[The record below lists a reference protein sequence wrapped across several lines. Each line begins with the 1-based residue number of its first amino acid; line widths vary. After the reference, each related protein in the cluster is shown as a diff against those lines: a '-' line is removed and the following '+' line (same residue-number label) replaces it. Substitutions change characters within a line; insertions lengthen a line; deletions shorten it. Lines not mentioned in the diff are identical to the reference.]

1 MKKLI
6 LILLVLM
13 AAAPAAP
20 VDAADTKGPP
30 VVILGI
36 DGMDPDLLQTFVD
49 KGLMPNFKRFIEE
62 NTFTP
67 LGTSVPPQSPVAW
80 SNFITGMDS
89 GGHGIFDFI
98 HRDPETYYPVFSTA
112 EIVEPEKTIK
122 LGKWIIPMSKGQTL
136 LLRKGVAFWQILD
149 EHDVPYI
156 IFRVPANFP
165 PTDSEQKTLSGM
177 GTPDLLGTYGIFSF
191 YTNDPQRDEGSVP
204 SGEIY
209 KVRIDANDVVHSEL
223 VGPPNSLIEDN
234 PVMKIPFTVE
244 VDRENNAA
252 MFTVDKEQFILQ
264 PGEWSNWIP
273 LQFPILGPLNPVS
286 GIVRFHLRSISPTF
300 QLYATPINLD
310 PSDPALPISTPP
322 GYSKEVAQQIGNFY
336 TQGMPEDTQ
345 GLASGALTDAEFVG
359 QTKNVMAERWRMLDV
374 VLNDFEEGVLFF
386 YVSTVDQSCHAMWRN
401 VDDNHPAH
409 TEQLEFEDQFEK
421 LYIEMDHMLEVVQQR
436 IPDDAILVIMSDH
449 GFAPYYKKFHL
460 NAWLHQNG
468 YLNLIRPERIG
479 QQPLFA
485 NVFWRRTQAYAV
497 GINSMYVNQLGR
509 EGKGIVQPGEQ
520 FDQLLDEIS
529 EKLLAYRDPENGE
542 QVITRVYKT
551 SEIYHGDELKNAPD
565 LVIGYNRGYRG
576 SDTSALGTVGEE
588 VLTLNLG
595 TWTGDHCMD
604 HTKVPGVLL
613 ANRPLVADDPDLKDM
628 CTTILNFYGI
638 PNHPQM
644 LGRVVLSP

>member
-1 MKKLI
+1 MNRLIVTI
-6 LILLVLM
+6 LIVM
-13 AAAPAAP
+13 AAATVAY
-20 VDAADTKGPP
+20 ADNPGPP

-36 DGMDPDLLQTFVD
+36 DGMDPDLLQTYVD
-49 KGLMPNFKRFIEE
+49 KGLMPNFARFIEE
-62 NTFTP
+62 NTFVP

-98 HRDPETYYPVFSTA
+98 HRDPDTYYPLFSAA
-112 EIVEPEKTIK
+112 EIVEPEKTLKI
-122 LGKWIIPMSKGQTL
+122 GKYIIPMSKGQTL
-136 LLRKGVAFWQILD
+136 LLRKGVAFWQLLD
-149 EHDVPYI
+149 EHEVPYV

-165 PTDSEQKTLSGM
+165 PAESEQKTLSGM

-191 YTNDPQRDEGSVP
+191 YTDDPERESGSVP

-209 KVRIDANDVVHSEL
+209 KIEADENDVVHAEL
-223 VGPPNSLIEDN
+223 IGPPNSLVEGA
-234 PVMKIPFTVE
+234 PVMKVPFTVE
-244 VDRENNAA
+244 LDRDYDAA
-252 MFTVDKEQFILQ
+252 KFTVGDEQFIMQ
-264 PGEWSNWIP
+264 PGEWSDW
-273 LQFPILGPLNPVS
+273 LEVSFPVLGPLKGVP

-300 QLYATPINLD
+300 ELYATPINLD
-310 PSDPALPISTPP
+310 PQNPALPISTPP
-322 GYSKEVAQQIGNFY
+322 GYAREVARRIGLFY

-345 GLASGALTDAEFVG
+345 GLASGALNDAEFVG
-359 QTKNVMAERWRMLDV
+359 QTRNVMAERWRMLDA
-374 VLNDFEEGVLFF
+374 VLEDFEEGLLFF

-409 TEQLEFEDQFEK
+409 SEELEFADRFEQL
-421 LYIEMDHMLEVVQQR
+421 YVEMDQMLEVVQQR
-436 IPDDAILVIMSDH
+436 IPEETILIIMSDH

-468 YLNLIRPERIG
+468 YLNLVRPERIG

-485 NVFWRRTQAYAV
+485 NVFWRRTQAYSV
-497 GINSMYVNQLGR
+497 GINGMYVNLLGR
-509 EGKGIVQPGEQ
+509 EGKGIVRPGEE
-520 FDQLLDEIS
+520 FDSLLDEIS
-529 EKLLAYRDPENGE
+529 QKLLAYRDPETGE

-551 SEIYHGDELKNAPD
+551 SEIYHGDQMGDAPD

-588 VLTLNLG
+588 VLTPNLG

-604 HTKVPGVLL
+604 HTLVPGVLL

-628 CTTILNFYGI
+628 CTTLLNFYGI
-638 PNHPQM
+638 PAHPQM